1 MSLSKEET
9 EVLLAC
15 LDTNG
20 DGNVNYDQFLSGVRG
35 ELSKVR
41 SDIVY
46 AAFAK
51 FDSSGCGSVKASD
64 LKVEACVKSHPKVVS
79 GDLTEDEAFLEF
91 LTNFGDKNNDGQ
103 ITQTEWVD
111 YYAAISS
118 MVASDEHFIN
128 LMNTYWNL

>member
-1 MSLSKEET
+1 MNLSKEET
-9 EVLLAC
+9 EVLLAS

-20 DGNVNYDQFLSGVRG
+20 DGNVNYDQFLCGVRG

-41 SDIVY
+41 SDVVN

-51 FDSSGCGSVKASD
+51 FDAAGYGMVKASD
-64 LKVEACVKSHPKVVS
+64 LKVEASVKSHPKVIA

-103 ITQTEWVD
+103 ITLIEWVD
-111 YYAAISS
+111 YYSAISS
-118 MVASDEHFIN
+118 VVASDEHFIN